1 MQPETQ
7 SARSRRS
14 YGKIEDCEQS
24 TSRYIKRQKDSLPL
38 DVHRPETQ
46 LLELLSNCITSLPG
60 RGGDV
65 KPLSQLSLVDQ
76 WTFTAILLSATLNYI
91 CLH

>member
-24 TSRYIKRQKDSLPL
+24 NIERPFSCESPYTTVQLHVVSMALRA
-38 DVHRPETQ
+38 HR
-46 LLELLSNCITSLPG
+46 
-60 RGGDV
+60 
-65 KPLSQLSLVDQ
+65 
-76 WTFTAILLSATLNYI
+76 
-91 CLH
+91 